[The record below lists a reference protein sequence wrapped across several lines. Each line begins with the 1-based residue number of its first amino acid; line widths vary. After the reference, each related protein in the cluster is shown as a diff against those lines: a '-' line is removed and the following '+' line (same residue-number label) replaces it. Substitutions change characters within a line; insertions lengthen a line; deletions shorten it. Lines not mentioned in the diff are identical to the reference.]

1 MKRIAVI
8 ANTSWYIYNFRLNLM
23 RRMEDVGHKVVA
35 VAPPDKYTKAIVGA
49 GFEHESVPFSGA
61 GINPFREFGVV
72 LFLIRKLRK
81 IGCELVLSY
90 TPKGNIYSGLAS
102 MVLGINTVPN
112 ISGLGSAFIARS
124 PLTYIVRSL
133 YRVVLRKS
141 ALVFFQNEEDRRLFV
156 EEHLVKDEKAWR
168 IPGSGVDL
176 ARFQTS
182 SDDFSTENKAMRFLL
197 AGRLLWDKGVGE
209 FVQAARVLK
218 SKYPKVEFRLL
229 GFLDVQNPSAISRT
243 HIYKWK
249 SEGVITYLGA
259 AEDVRTFYETT
270 DCVVLPSYYR
280 EGVPRTL
287 LEAAAMGVPI
297 ITTNTIGCRDAVED
311 GITGFICK
319 PRDSDDL
326 AQKMEKM
333 IFLSPEQRGAMGKA
347 GRAKMER
354 EFDERIVINQ
364 YLTAIEQLSNT
375 NQPNKLFT
383 L

>member
-8 ANTSWYIYNFRLNLM
+8 ANTSWYIFNFRLNLM
-23 RRMEDVGHKVVA
+23 RRIEGVGHKVIA
-35 VAPPDKYTKAIVGA
+35 VGPPDKYTKAIVEA

-72 LFLIRKLRK
+72 LFLMRTLRK

-90 TPKGNIYSGLAS
+90 TPKANIYSGLAS
-102 MVLGINTVPN
+102 MLLGINTIPN

-124 PLTYIVRSL
+124 PLTYIVQSL
-133 YRVVLRKS
+133 YRVVLRKPP
-141 ALVFFQNEEDRRLFV
+141 LVFFQNEEDRRLFV
-156 EEHLVKDEKAWR
+156 QARLVKDEKAR
-168 IPGSGVDL
+168 RLPGSGVDL
-176 ARFQTS
+176 CRFKALP
-182 SDDFSTENKAMRFLL
+182 DEFSAKRRATRFLL

-218 SKYPKVEFRLL
+218 SRYPKVEFHVI
-229 GFLDVQNPSAISRT
+229 GFSDVQNPSAISRT
-243 HIYKWK
+243 YIDKWE
-249 SEGVITYLGA
+249 SEGVIVYCGSTDDIRPYYLDA
-259 AEDVRTFYETT
+259 
-270 DCVVLPSYYR
+270 DCVVLPSYR

-297 ITTNTIGCRDAVED
+297 ITTDAIGCRDAVED
-311 GITGFICK
+311 GITGFVCK
-319 PRDSDDL
+319 PRDSNDL

-333 IFLSPEQRGAMGKA
+333 IFLSPEQREAMGKA

-354 EFDERIVINQ
+354 EFDEGIVINQ

-375 NQPNKLFT
+375 NQPSNLFPS
-383 L
+383 